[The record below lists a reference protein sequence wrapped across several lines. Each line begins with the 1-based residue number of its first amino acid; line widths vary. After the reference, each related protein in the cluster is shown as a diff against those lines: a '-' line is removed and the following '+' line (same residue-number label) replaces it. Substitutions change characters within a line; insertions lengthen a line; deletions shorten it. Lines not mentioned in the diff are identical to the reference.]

1 MTLNSALRAGL
12 AALALTAIAACSE
25 TAAETRPAAQPTSD
39 VDAKVAELFVE
50 GPSQKRERPDFSNE
64 TVLKLNPIV
73 ARSKAALDRFDELAP
88 ALDAAR
94 KSGDKKQL
102 ATINAELA
110 RLEADTRAAHTAFQA
125 EKQALIAREEYYNK
139 IVFAAM
145 EQFVAEAPDEIAAA
159 LRASAK

>member
-1 MTLNSALRAGL
+1 MTFNFALRAGL
-12 AALALTAIAACSE
+12 AALALTASVACSE

-39 VDAKVAELFVE
+39 VDARIAELFVE

-73 ARSKAALDRFDELAP
+73 ARAKAALDRFDELAP

-94 KSGDKKQL
+94 KSGDKRQI

-110 RLEADTRAAHTAFQA
+110 MLEAETRAAHTAFQA

-139 IVFAAM
+139 IVLAAM

-159 LRASAK
+159 LPAPAE